1 MRRFLLDS
9 GIAGDFMNRRNAV
22 YERSRDETRRGNV
35 VGIGVPVLAEL
46 HYGAENSDD
55 PEKSLQL
62 LRVNIL
68 SWRIWPLTNE
78 AAAEFGR
85 IRARLRRAGR
95 PMQVVDI
102 MIAAIALTLGIC
114 TVVTNDS
121 DFAAI
126 PGLHTENWAASAK

>member
-35 VGIGVPVLAEL
+35 VGICVPVLAEL

-55 PEKSLQL
+55 PTKSLQL
-62 LRVNIL
+62 LRANIP

-85 IRARLRRAGR
+85 IRALLRRAGR

-102 MIAAIALTLGIC
+102 MIAAIALTLGNC
-114 TVVTNDS
+114 TVVTTDT
-121 DFAAI
+121 DLAAI
-126 PGLHTENWAASAK
+126 PGLRTENWATLPA